1 MKKVIIF
8 IDALPFDYVLKSET
22 VKDLLKDFKKP
33 IRLVPELGYS
43 SNQHMALFVENCQKI
58 ADILETIA

>member
-33 IRLVPELGYS
+33 ITVAINIWLF
-43 SNQHMALFVENCQKI
+43 FVENCQKT

>member
-8 IDALPFDYVLKSET
+8 IDALPFDYVSKSEKI
-22 VKDLLKDFKKP
+22 KDLLKDFKNP

-43 SNQHMALFVENCQKI
+43 SNQHMALFCENCQKI
-58 ADILETIA
+58 VDISETIA